1 MDLEIFENCTV
12 NTSKNRSLVFT
23 ATILI
28 ICCISLWNRKEHKKC
43 TKNYRKLI
51 IEGGGPNQLNCCNS
65 NKCP

>member
-1 MDLEIFENCTV
+1 MDQEIFENCTV

-28 ICCISLWNRKEHKKC
+28 ICCISLWNRKEHKC

-51 IEGGGPNQLNCCNS
+51 IEGGGPNQLNCCNP